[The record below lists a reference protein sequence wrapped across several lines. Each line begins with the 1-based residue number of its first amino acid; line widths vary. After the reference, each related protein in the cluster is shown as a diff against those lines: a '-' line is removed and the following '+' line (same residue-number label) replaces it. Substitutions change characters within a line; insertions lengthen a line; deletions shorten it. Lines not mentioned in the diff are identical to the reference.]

1 MIDVKSYF
9 FFIEMQVIDSDRYGV
24 KCLSAML
31 VWEQKMKKKTNDLFK
46 KKNKTK
52 NNRTKEE
59 LNTTG
64 TK

>member
-1 MIDVKSYF
+1 MSIGDVGLRAKD
-9 FFIEMQVIDSDRYGV
+9 E
-24 KCLSAML
+24 
-31 VWEQKMKKKTNDLFK
+31 KKTNDLFKK

>member
-1 MIDVKSYF
+1 MSIGDVGLRAKDEKNER
-9 FFIEMQVIDSDRYGV
+9 FIQ
-24 KCLSAML
+24 
-31 VWEQKMKKKTNDLFK
+31 K